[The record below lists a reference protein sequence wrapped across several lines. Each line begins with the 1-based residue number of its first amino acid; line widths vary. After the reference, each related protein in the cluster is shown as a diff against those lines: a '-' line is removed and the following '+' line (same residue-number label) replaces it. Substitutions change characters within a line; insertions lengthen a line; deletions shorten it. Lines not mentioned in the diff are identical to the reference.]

1 MKIVSKHP
9 VLVGSVSLILASVA
23 LYGCKNFLSD
33 AAAPQGTLDE
43 HTLATAAGERKF
55 LQP

>member
-23 LYGCKNFLSD
+23 LYGCKNFLPD

-43 HTLATAAGERKF
+43 STLATLAGVEAI
-55 LQP
+55 